1 MYSELRSV
9 AALQERKVGLCLV
22 VVGNS
27 KIMVMLS
34 TKKFGYKNTKTT
46 HLGIIYI

>member
-1 MYSELRSV
+1 MF
-9 AALQERKVGLCLV
+9 GC
-22 VVGNS
+22 GNS

-46 HLGIIYI
+46 HLGIIYIKKNH